1 MNKRWT
7 LKILN
12 ARSAYHTWS
21 KQRVL
26 YTIFALVISSIM
38 ALPSAAQAKELSSN
52 ALAAAAVEA
61 FTQAQAHAQKVDAAT
76 AAAAPA
82 APAADKAV
90 AANAVAEKNAAAP
103 AAEKVPAAPVA
114 APVAVPADKAP
125 AAPVD
130 QKPAAKA
137 PAVPVAPD
145 APVAAPAGK
154 TPVTPAAAPVDK
166 APAAAPT
173 AADNKPAGAN
183 NQPAAPAANQPAA
196 SAANAAEPP
205 APAPAQPQAQ
215 PALDPAKY
223 QDSLGTT
230 LEFDWNNNGSTSK
243 EDWLAF
249 RTWLSTYTPVQNG
262 GNAEGGNTAM
272 GAINIKV
279 NKPDEGDVSLT
290 PGVDVSK
297 VKQYYL
303 ANVGQLTPSRD
314 QGNLGTCWAHAIM
327 SELESAVLKKRAG
340 DKGMV
345 IDEAQ
350 HKEPKLSGVDSKL
363 DFSELYLALK
373 SYTLQ
378 KEGSQAGEGIVPI
391 NMQTGK
397 EDPTTESLNLGG
409 FTDYNETLLTN
420 WDGVVSEKLQ
430 PYWPKNI
437 PFTKENRLK
446 VLAGLMPL
454 LGTDRNDW
462 NLTMKD
468 AHLEAPV
475 HVDGVYYL
483 PAVNHYAIENKQ
495 MVWKGRN
502 PKAVL
507 RMKEALVKYGALQF
521 SLNMGHSPKQFN
533 NKNST
538 EQNHAVSVVGWNDEY
553 PADGFGRN
561 AAPGKGAWLVK
572 NSWGSRDYI
581 ANQVKQLKKDYNL
594 SDADFAKAVAA
605 LPNMESTKKYRKSWY
620 EYYESQ
626 YKMLVQKDKALDLS
640 TATAEQKELVKHHAE
655 QLAKYTDRLANFDK
669 NWAQYLAQDYE
680 AGETA
685 SKWGLRDA
693 DGFPSG
699 YFWVS
704 YYDKSYTGAQALS
717 VDIPDDGFDYDNN
730 YSYNY
735 VHVGTTTPFEL
746 RTTDTTT
753 LVSNVFS
760 AKGTEI
766 LKAVSAR
773 STQAG
778 SHVNVKVY
786 LVSDADLKDSDPTND
801 GVLVSE
807 QNYVTTAAGF
817 ETIKLSTPVQLT
829 AGTKFAVVEN
839 ITGEVKKGNQ
849 LVKNAWLS
857 IETGLSQ
864 SAQDPNNGKKTNEGT
879 SSRGLPMQYLWT
891 FVKSN
896 PGETFIRLKTK
907 DGEKWLTPQ
916 QLTAALCRGDAFEF
930 GNAFIKAFTV
940 NGRLPVVEVDDDVK
954 PAPQPQVVET
964 LRALVHDAKTFASTD
979 LKQDAYQLAELEA
992 AAPAAPDAAANA
1004 AVEAKREKV
1013 AVVLKQELA
1022 GYAHELENNKF
1033 APLLADTNPD
1043 AELKAQAAELV
1054 SAMKETAQS
1063 LAAHDVTG
1071 AYVANLLTCSRMVE
1085 DEKDLYAEVVEELAF
1100 AQKHPE
1106 AVNAADKEFM
1116 QKRLAYVKA
1125 LLKYYALLLKKRA
1138 NSLDAQYCKNVM
1150 SELASVV
1157 KNDATV
1163 QQYLRRIADKGFA
1176 RK

>member
-61 FTQAQAHAQKVDAAT
+61 FTQAQTHAQKVDDVKAAAT
-76 AAAAPA
+76 PA

-90 AANAVAEKNAAAP
+90 AANAAAEKNAAAP
-103 AAEKVPAAPVA
+103 AAEKAPAAPATPVA
-114 APVAVPADKAP
+114 APADKAP
-125 AAPVD
+125 AVPVD

-145 APVAAPAGK
+145 AL
-154 TPVTPAAAPVDK
+154 
-166 APAAAPT
+166 
-173 AADNKPAGAN
+173 AADNKPADAHN
-183 NQPAAPAANQPAA
+183 QPAAPVANQPAAPAAN
-196 SAANAAEPP
+196 AAEPP
-205 APAPAQPQAQ
+205 ASTPAQPQAK
-215 PALDPAKY
+215 PALDPEKY

-303 ANVGQLTPSRD
+303 ANVGQLTPSRN
-314 QGNLGTCWAHAIM
+314 QGSLGTCWAHAIM
-327 SELESAVLKKRAG
+327 GELESAMLKKRAG
-340 DKGMV
+340 DQGTV

-373 SYTLQ
+373 AYTLK
-378 KEGSQAGEGIVPI
+378 KEGSQAGEGVVPI
-391 NMQTGK
+391 NPKTGK

-409 FTDYNETLLTN
+409 FTDFDETLLTN

-430 PYWPKNI
+430 PYWPKGV

-446 VLAGLMPL
+446 VLAGLMSIK
-454 LGTDRNDW
+454 GTDRNDW

-468 AHLEAPV
+468 DHPEAPV

-495 MVWKGRN
+495 MVWKDRN
-502 PKAVL
+502 LKAVM

-521 SLNMGHSPKQFN
+521 ALNMGNSDKQFN
-533 NKNST
+533 NEDSI
-538 EQNHAVSVVGWNDEY
+538 EQNHAVLVVGWNDEY
-553 PADGFGRN
+553 PADGFSEG

-572 NSWGSRDYI
+572 NSWGSRDYV
-581 ANQVKQLKKDYNL
+581 ANQVKQLKEDYKM
-594 SDADFAKAVAA
+594 SEEDFAAA
-605 LPNMESTKKYRKSWY
+605 LTKLPYMSYIKRNKKSVYSDLKQQFKYMV
-620 EYYESQ
+620 EE
-626 YKMLVQKDKALDLS
+626 DKAKDP
-640 TATAEQKELVKHHAE
+640 ATLTDAQKAQVKHNAE

-680 AGETA
+680 AGETEDG
-685 SKWGLRDA
+685 WGLPDK
-693 DGFPSG
+693 DGFLSG

-735 VHVGTTTPFEL
+735 VHVGTSTPFEL

-817 ETIKLSTPVQLT
+817 ETIKLSTPVQLS

-857 IETGLSQ
+857 VETGLSQ
-864 SAQDPNNGKKTNEGT
+864 SAQDPNNGKLTDEGT

-891 FVKSN
+891 SVKSN

-940 NGRLPVVEVDDDVK
+940 NGRLPVVEVDDDEK
-954 PAPQPQVVET
+954 PAVQPQVVET
-964 LRALVHDAKTFASTD
+964 LRALVNDAKTFASTD

-992 AAPAAPDAAANA
+992 AAPAVPDAAANA
-1004 AVEAKREKV
+1004 AMEAKREKV

-1022 GYAHELENNKF
+1022 GYAHELESNKF

-1063 LAAHDVTG
+1063 LAANDVTG
-1071 AYVANLLTCSRMVE
+1071 AYVGNLLTCSRMVE
-1085 DEKDLYAEVVEELAF
+1085 DAKDLYAEVVDELAF

-1106 AVNAADKEFM
+1106 AVNAADKEVM

-1125 LLKYYALLLKKRA
+1125 LLKYYALLLKKRD

-1157 KNDATV
+1157 KNDAAV
-1163 QQYLRRIADKGFA
+1163 QQYVRRLADKGFA

>member
-61 FTQAQAHAQKVDAAT
+61 FTQAQTHEQKVDVAKAA
-76 AAAAPA
+76 A

-90 AANAVAEKNAAAP
+90 AANAVAEKHVAAP

-114 APVAVPADKAP
+114 APADKAP

-145 APVAAPAGK
+145 APVAAPADK
-154 TPVTPAAAPVDK
+154 APVTPVAAPVDK
-166 APAAAPT
+166 APAAAAAAAAA
-173 AADNKPAGAN
+173 AADNKPADAN
-183 NQPAAPAANQPAA
+183 NQPAAPAANQPVAPAA
-196 SAANAAEPP
+196 NAANAAEPP
-205 APAPAQPQAQ
+205 ASAPAQPQAK
-215 PALDPAKY
+215 PALDPEKY

-303 ANVGQLTPSRD
+303 ANVDQLTPSRN
-314 QGNLGTCWAHAIM
+314 QGSLGTCWAHAIM
-327 SELESAVLKKRAG
+327 GELESAMLKKRAG
-340 DKGMV
+340 DQGMV

-378 KEGSQAGEGIVPI
+378 KEGSQAGEGVVPI

-409 FTDYNETLLTN
+409 FTDFDETLLTN

-430 PYWPKNI
+430 PYWPKDV
-437 PFTKENRLK
+437 PFTRENRLK
-446 VLAGLMPL
+446 VLAGLMSIK
-454 LGTDRNDW
+454 GTDRNDW

-468 AHLEAPV
+468 THPEAPV

-521 SLNMGHSPKQFN
+521 SLNMGHSAKQFN
-533 NKNST
+533 NEDSNQ
-538 EQNHAVSVVGWNDEY
+538 QNHAVLVVGWNDEY
-553 PADGFGRN
+553 PADGFGGD

-572 NSWGSRDYI
+572 NSWGSRDYV
-581 ANQVKQLKKDYNL
+581 ANQVKQLKEDYKM
-594 SDADFAKAVAA
+594 SDKDFADA
-605 LPNMESTKKYRKSWY
+605 LSKLPYMSYIKRNKKSVYSRLKQRF
-620 EYYESQ
+620 Q
-626 YKMLVQKDKALDLS
+626 YMVEDDKAKDP
-640 TATAEQKELVKHHAE
+640 ATLTDAQKAQVKHNAE

-669 NWAQYLAQDYE
+669 NWAQYLASDYE
-680 AGETA
+680 TGETG
-685 SKWGLRDA
+685 SGWGLPDN
-693 DGFPSG
+693 DGFSSG

-717 VDIPDDGFDYDNN
+717 VDLKDDGFDYDNN

-735 VHVGTTTPFEL
+735 SYAGTTTPFEL

-817 ETIKLSTPVQLT
+817 ETIKLSTPVQLS

-849 LVKNAWLS
+849 FVKNAWLS
-857 IETGLSQ
+857 VETGLSQ
-864 SAQDPNNGKKTNEGT
+864 SAQDPNNGKLTDEGT

-940 NGRLPVVEVDDDVK
+940 NGRLPVVEVDDEK
-954 PAPQPQVVET
+954 PAPQLQVVET
-964 LRALVHDAKTFASTD
+964 LHALVNDAKTFASTD
-979 LKQDAYQLAELEA
+979 LKQYAYQLAELEA
-992 AAPAAPDAAANA
+992 AAPAAPDAAAHA
-1004 AVEAKREKV
+1004 GVEAKREKV

-1054 SAMKETAQS
+1054 GVMKETAQS

-1085 DEKDLYAEVVEELAF
+1085 DVKELYAEVVGELAF
-1100 AQKHPE
+1100 AQEHPE
-1106 AVNAADKEFM
+1106 AVNAADKEVM

-1157 KNDATV
+1157 KNDAAV
-1163 QQYLRRIADKGFA
+1163 QQYLRRLADKGFA

>member
-61 FTQAQAHAQKVDAAT
+61 FTQAQAHAQKVDAAK
-76 AAAAPA
+76 AAA

-90 AANAVAEKNAAAP
+90 DKAVAANAAAEKSAAAP
-103 AAEKVPAAPVA
+103 AAE
-114 APVAVPADKAP
+114 KAP

-145 APVAAPAGK
+145 APVAAPADK
-154 TPVTPAAAPVDK
+154 VSVTPAAAPVDK
-166 APAAAPT
+166 APAAAAA
-173 AADNKPAGAN
+173 AADNKPADAH
-183 NQPAAPAANQPAA
+183 NQPAAPAGNQPAA
-196 SAANAAEPP
+196 PAANAAEPP

-397 EDPTTESLNLGG
+397 EDPTTASLNLGG

-437 PFTKENRLK
+437 PFTKENRLQ
-446 VLAGLMPL
+446 VLAGLMSIK
-454 LGTDRNDW
+454 GTDRNDW

-468 AHLEAPV
+468 AHPEAPV

-521 SLNMGHSPKQFN
+521 SLNMGHSAKQFN
-533 NKNST
+533 NEDST

-655 QLAKYTDRLANFDK
+655 QLAKYTDRLANYDK

-685 SKWGLRDA
+685 SKWGLPDK

-817 ETIKLSTPVQLT
+817 ETIKLSTPVQLS

-857 IETGLSQ
+857 VETGLSQ
-864 SAQDPNNGKKTNEGT
+864 SAQDPNNGKLTDEGT

-940 NGRLPVVEVDDDVK
+940 NGRLPVVEVDDEK
-954 PAPQPQVVET
+954 PAVQPQVVET
-964 LRALVHDAKTFASTD
+964 LRALVNDAKTFASTD
-979 LKQDAYQLAELEA
+979 LKHDAYQLAELEA
-992 AAPAAPDAAANA
+992 ATPAVPDAAANA

-1022 GYAHELENNKF
+1022 GYAHELESNKF

-1063 LAAHDVTG
+1063 LAANDVTG
-1071 AYVANLLTCSRMVE
+1071 AYVGNLLTCSRMVE
-1085 DEKDLYAEVVEELAF
+1085 DAKDLYAEVVDELAF

-1106 AVNAADKEFM
+1106 AVNAADKEVM

-1125 LLKYYALLLKKRA
+1125 LLKYYALLLKKRD

-1157 KNDATV
+1157 KNDAAV
-1163 QQYLRRIADKGFA
+1163 QQYVRRLADKGFA

>member
-61 FTQAQAHAQKVDAAT
+61 FTQAQAHAQKVDDVKAA
-76 AAAAPA
+76 AAPAAPA

-90 AANAVAEKNAAAP
+90 AANAAAEKNAAAP
-103 AAEKVPAAPVA
+103 AAEKAPAAPATPVA
-114 APVAVPADKAP
+114 APADKAP
-125 AAPVD
+125 AVPVD

-145 APVAAPAGK
+145 ALAAAPADK
-154 TPVTPAAAPVDK
+154 APVTPVAAPVDK

-173 AADNKPAGAN
+173 AADNKPADV
-183 NQPAAPAANQPAA
+183 ANQPAA

-297 VKQYYL
+297 VKHYYL

-345 IDEAQ
+345 INEAQ

-437 PFTKENRLK
+437 PFTKENRLQ
-446 VLAGLMPL
+446 VLAGLMSIK
-454 LGTDRNDW
+454 GTDRNDW
-462 NLTMKD
+462 SLTMKD
-468 AHLEAPV
+468 THPEAPV

-533 NKNST
+533 NEDST

-553 PADGFGRN
+553 PADGFGRD

-620 EYYESQ
+620 EYYQRQ
-626 YKMLVQKDKALDLS
+626 YKKLVQKDKALDLS

-669 NWAQYLAQDYE
+669 NWAQYLASDYE
-680 AGETA
+680 TGETG
-685 SKWGLRDA
+685 SGWGLPDN
-693 DGFPSG
+693 DGFSSG

-717 VDIPDDGFDYDNN
+717 VDLKDDGFDYDNN

-864 SAQDPNNGKKTNEGT
+864 SAQDPNNGKMTKEGT

-954 PAPQPQVVET
+954 PAVQPQVVET
-964 LRALVHDAKTFASTD
+964 LRALVNDAKTFASTD

-1004 AVEAKREKV
+1004 AMEAKREKV

-1022 GYAHELENNKF
+1022 GYAHELESNKF

-1043 AELKAQAAELV
+1043 TELKAQAAELV

-1071 AYVANLLTCSRMVE
+1071 AYVGNLLTCSRMVE
-1085 DEKDLYAEVVEELAF
+1085 DAKDLYAEVVGELAF

-1106 AVNAADKEFM
+1106 AVNAADKEVM

-1125 LLKYYALLLKKRA
+1125 LLKYYALLLKKHD

-1157 KNDATV
+1157 KNDAAM
-1163 QQYLRRIADKGFA
+1163 QQYVRRLVDKGFT

>member
-82 APAADKAV
+82 APAAPAADKAVDKAV
-90 AANAVAEKNAAAP
+90 AANAAAEKSAAAP
-103 AAEKVPAAPVA
+103 AADKAPAAPVA
-114 APVAVPADKAP
+114 APVVVPADKAP

-145 APVAAPAGK
+145 APVAAPADK
-154 TPVTPAAAPVDK
+154 ASVTPAAAPVDK

-173 AADNKPAGAN
+173 AADNKPADV
-183 NQPAAPAANQPAA
+183 ANQPAA

-297 VKQYYL
+297 VKHYYL

-345 IDEAQ
+345 INEAQ

-437 PFTKENRLK
+437 PFTKENRLQ
-446 VLAGLMPL
+446 VLAGLMSIK
-454 LGTDRNDW
+454 GTDRNDW

-468 AHLEAPV
+468 AHPEAPV

-533 NKNST
+533 NEDST

-553 PADGFGRN
+553 PADGFGRD

-620 EYYESQ
+620 EYYQRQ
-626 YKMLVQKDKALDLS
+626 YKKLVQKDKVLDLS

-655 QLAKYTDRLANFDK
+655 QLAKYTERVANYDK
-669 NWAQYLAQDYE
+669 NWAQYLASDYE
-680 AGETA
+680 TGETG
-685 SKWGLRDA
+685 SGWGLRDA

-717 VDIPDDGFDYDNN
+717 VDLKDDGFDYDNN

-857 IETGLSQ
+857 VETGLSQ
-864 SAQDPNNGKKTNEGT
+864 SAQDPNNGKLTDEGT

-940 NGRLPVVEVDDDVK
+940 NGRLPVVEVDDEK
-954 PAPQPQVVET
+954 PAVQPQVVET
-964 LRALVHDAKTFASTD
+964 LRALVNDAKTFASTD
-979 LKQDAYQLAELEA
+979 LKQDAYQLADLEA
-992 AAPAAPDAAANA
+992 ATPAVPDAAANA

-1013 AVVLKQELA
+1013 AVALKQELA
-1022 GYAHELENNKF
+1022 GYAHELESNKF

-1063 LAAHDVTG
+1063 LAANDVTG
-1071 AYVANLLTCSRMVE
+1071 AYVSDLLTCSRMVE
-1085 DEKDLYAEVVEELAF
+1085 DAKDLYAEVVGELAF

-1106 AVNAADKEFM
+1106 AVNAADKEVM

-1125 LLKYYALLLKKRA
+1125 LLKYYALLLKKHD

-1157 KNDATV
+1157 KNDAAV
-1163 QQYLRRIADKGFA
+1163 QQYLRRLADKGFT